1 MKREIKIKN
10 LNSKKYLRITYAAT
24 ALFIIAFLCWFL
36 DAPVVYAYIAAGLA
50 ITLFAYLS
58 MDSFTTSNA
67 VSYGSKSVTMKLLGH
82 KTIGF
87 LFADVKQVRLQDLG
101 LLIRVEGLE
110 DIKLSR
116 KRYTDQSLEQLHTI
130 FKEKISLQ

>member
-1 MKREIKIKN
+1 MKREIKIRN
-10 LNSKKYLRITYAAT
+10 LNSKKYLRITYTAA
-24 ALFIIAFLCWFL
+24 ALFVLAFLCWFL
-36 DAPVVYAYIAAGLA
+36 DGPIVYAYIAAGVA

-87 LFADVKQVRLQDLG
+87 LFTDLREVRLQELG
-101 LLIRVEGLE
+101 LLIRVDGME
-110 DIKLSR
+110 DLKLSR
-116 KRYTDQSLEQLHTI
+116 KRYTDQSLEELHTI
-130 FKEKISLQ
+130 LQEKTTLQ

>member
-1 MKREIKIKN
+1 MKREIKIRD
-10 LNSKKYLRITYAAT
+10 LNSKKYLRITYAASAFFT
-24 ALFIIAFLCWFL
+24 FAFFIWFL
-36 DAPVVYAYIAAGLA
+36 DLPIVYAYIAAG
-50 ITLFAYLS
+50 IGVTLFAYLS

-87 LFADVKQVRLQDLG
+87 LFSDLREARLQEQG
-101 LLIRVEGLE
+101 LLIRVNGME
-110 DIKLSR
+110 DLKLSR

-130 FKEKISLQ
+130 LKEKTTLQ